1 MGRPARLR
9 WLAVLALLPSACHS
23 GPAPTDRPNVI
34 VFLVDDLGWQDVGV
48 PFGPERTAAN
58 DRYQTPNL
66 QRLCREGTRFTDA
79 YAHTVCS
86 PSRVSLLTG
95 VAAARHGVTH
105 WTLKQGERTDRQP
118 PDLQPPRWNWNGLQ
132 PAPGVPDSFVVPAA
146 RTLPGRFAAAGYRTI
161 AVGKAHFGAIDT
173 PGAEPTNL
181 GFHANV
187 AGHAAG
193 APSSHLAANA
203 FLRNDRD
210 RLWQVPGLAHWH
222 GQDRF
227 LTDVLTVEARAQL
240 AAAHAA
246 GQPFFLY
253 LAHYAIHTPLDADRR
268 YVQKYRDA
276 GLPENEARYAALVE
290 GVDASLGE
298 LLGWLDE
305 TRLADDTIVLFL
317 SDNGGLSAH
326 ARSGPAH
333 THNAPLRS
341 GKGSGYD
348 GGTRVPF
355 AVRWPGRIAASATC
369 RVPTQLEDVLPTL
382 CELAGLDGQGGDG
395 RSLAPALRGELL
407 PDRPLFW
414 HHPHLWGADGP
425 GIEPYSAVRLGDH
438 KLLWFHRDGRCE
450 LYDVVAD
457 LGERHDLLAT
467 EPALA
472 ARLRELLRNHLED
485 TGAAVPK
492 RADGAPIRLP

>member
-1 MGRPARLR
+1 MRRVALGL
-9 WLAVLALLPSACHS
+9 WLGVAALLPLACHG
-23 GPAPTDRPNVI
+23 GPEPSRRPNVI
-34 VFLVDDLGWQDVGV
+34 VFLVDDLGWQDVAE
-48 PFGPERTAAN
+48 PFAPARTAAN
-58 DRYQTPNL
+58 ERYQTPNL
-66 QRLCREGTRFTDA
+66 QRLCREGVKFSDA

-95 VAAARHGVTH
+95 AAAARHGVTH
-105 WTLKQGERTDRQP
+105 WTLQQGERTDRTP
-118 PDLQPPRWNWNGLQ
+118 ADLVPPRWNWNGLQ
-132 PAPGVPDSFVVPAA
+132 PAPGVPDSFVVPPA

-161 AVGKAHFGAIDT
+161 AVGKAHFGAIGT

-181 GFHANV
+181 GFHVNI

-193 APSSHLAANA
+193 APSSYLAETG

-227 LTDVLTVEARAQL
+227 LTDVLTVEAKAQL
-240 AAAHAA
+240 AAARSA

-268 YVQKYRDA
+268 FVQRYRDA

-298 LLGWLDE
+298 LLDWLDE
-305 TRLADDTIVLFL
+305 ARLADDTIVLFL

-326 ARSGPAH
+326 ARAGQPH

-341 GKGSGYD
+341 GKGSGYE

-355 AVRWPGRIAASATC
+355 AVRWPGRVRAGATC
-369 RVPTQLEDVLPTL
+369 RTPAQLEDVLPTL
-382 CELAGLDGQGGDG
+382 CELVGIDGQGGDG
-395 RSLAPALRGELL
+395 RSLAPALRGEPL

-414 HHPHLWGADGP
+414 HHPHLWGANGP
-425 GIEPYSAVRLGDH
+425 GIEPYSAVRLGAH

-457 LGERHDLLAT
+457 LGETNDLHAA

-472 ARLRELLRNHLED
+472 ARLRQDLRDHLLA
-485 TGAAVPK
+485 TAAALPT
-492 RADGAPIRLP
+492 RADGTPIPLP